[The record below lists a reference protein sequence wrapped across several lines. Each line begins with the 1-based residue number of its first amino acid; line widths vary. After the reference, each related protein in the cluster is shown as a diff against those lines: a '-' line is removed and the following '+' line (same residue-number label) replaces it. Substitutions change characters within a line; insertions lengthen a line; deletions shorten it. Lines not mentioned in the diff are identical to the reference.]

1 MHETFATLRRR
12 RHRGRYSLGAIKPD
26 LKLDPGFPHLE
37 MRLDH
42 HRRASVVAQLYAR
55 YRKAGG
61 AATIRELVQEQK
73 DGKKEFPLE
82 ES

>member
-1 MHETFATLRRR
+1 LITI
-12 RHRGRYSLGAIKPD
+12 GAP
-26 LKLDPGFPHLE
+26 LF
-37 MRLDH
+37 
-42 HRRASVVAQLYAR
+42 AQLYAR

>member
-1 MHETFATLRRR
+1 LITI
-12 RHRGRYSLGAIKPD
+12 GAP
-26 LKLDPGFPHLE
+26 L
-37 MRLDH
+37 
-42 HRRASVVAQLYAR
+42 SVAQLYAR